1 MKRMKKYLVIALA
14 LIVGG
19 CSIAQQNQS
28 TETNAA
34 RRPKI
39 IVGITVDQMRYDY
52 IERFW
57 DDFGNDGFKRL
68 VNDGFFARNLHY
80 NYMPTYTGPGHAAIY
95 TGTSPAYNG
104 IIANDWY
111 ERTTKKM
118 VYCSSDSTVVG
129 VGTASAAGKM
139 SPHYLK
145 STTLGDELKL
155 FTNGKS
161 KVIGV
166 ALKDRGAIL
175 PAGRSAD
182 AAYWFV
188 GAQEG
193 VWATSN
199 WYRNELPQW
208 VSDFNASGKAA
219 DYMKQTWTPY
229 LTPDRYSKSSA
240 DNNPYEL
247 PYKGTIRPTFPY
259 VLDSLKALN
268 GGYELLKATPF
279 GNTMSVD
286 FALAALTGEQ
296 MGQDEYTDMLC
307 LSFSATDYVGHQ
319 FGMHSMETQDV
330 YVRLDLEIARL
341 LKELDARYGK
351 DNYLLF
357 LSADHAGAPTPS
369 YTSSLKWSAGYWKSD
384 VMEGELNAF
393 LQSKYGEGNYIESE
407 VNQNIFLNRPLLEQK
422 KVDITQ
428 VNKEV
433 VAFLSKYDEI
443 MTAYTTEEIRMGA
456 QDPILNRIR
465 LGFSS
470 KWSGDVIYVL
480 NPDYME
486 YGRQGTTHGSPFI
499 YDTHVPALFY
509 GFGVTPGT
517 SFEAQTICDIA
528 PTVAAICKLP
538 LPNACI
544 GQPIKSCVK

>member
-1 MKRMKKYLVIALA
+1 MKKYIFLILSSLLVA
-14 LIVGG
+14 
-19 CSIAQQNQS
+19 CSTAQYSGETTIS
-28 TETNAA
+28 TA
-34 RRPKI
+34 RQPKI

-57 DDFGNDGFKRL
+57 DDFGGDGFKRL

-95 TGTSPAYNG
+95 TGTTPAYNG

-193 VWATSN
+193 VWATSS
-199 WYRNELPQW
+199 WYMNELPKW
-208 VSDFNASGKAA
+208 VSDFNSSGKASA
-219 DYMKQTWTPY
+219 YMKQTWTPY
-229 LTPDRYSKSSA
+229 LSGERYAKSSA

-259 VLDSLKALN
+259 ALDSLKSLN
-268 GGYELLKATPF
+268 GGFELLKATPF
-279 GNTMSVD
+279 GNSMSVD

-296 MGQDEYTDMLC
+296 MGQDEHTDMLC

-319 FGMHSMETQDV
+319 FGIHSMETQDI
-330 YVRLDLEIARL
+330 YIRLDMEIARL
-341 LKELDARYGK
+341 LNELDARYGK
-351 DNYLLF
+351 DNYLVF

-369 YTSSLKWSAGYWKSD
+369 YASSLKWSAGYWKSD
-384 VMEGELNAF
+384 AMEADLNAF
-393 LQSKYGEGNYIESE
+393 LQNKYGEGNYIESE
-407 VNQNIFLNRPLLEQK
+407 VNQNIFLNRPLLAQK
-422 KVDITQ
+422 NLDIAKVNQ
-428 VNKEV
+428 EV
-433 VAFLSKYDEI
+433 VTFLLKYDEI

-499 YDTHVPALFY
+499 YDTHVPALFF
-509 GFGVTPGT
+509 GFGVKKGASHQP
-517 SFEAQTICDIA
+517 FTICDIA

-544 GQPIKSCVK
+544 GDPIQPCVKE

>member
-1 MKRMKKYLVIALA
+1 
-14 LIVGG
+14 
-19 CSIAQQNQS
+19 
-28 TETNAA
+28 
-34 RRPKI
+34 
-39 IVGITVDQMRYDY
+39 
-52 IERFW
+52 
-57 DDFGNDGFKRL
+57 
-68 VNDGFFARNLHY
+68 
-80 NYMPTYTGPGHAAIY
+80 MPTYTGPGHAAIY

-118 VYCSSDSTVVG
+118 VYCSSDSTVAG

>member
-19 CSIAQQNQS
+19 CSVAQQNQS

-296 MGQDEYTDMLC
+296 MGQDEFTDMLC

-422 KVDITQ
+422 KVDIAQ